1 MQVAWAPPKSIN
13 EDKKLKEFWEV
24 THGAAYIPWGQ
35 MPSDLS
41 PITASGEAVLD
52 ESSMPGALTARLT
65 QKQAAEKPAAP
76 EHQQLRHGERSC
88 SVASLCALT

>member
-24 THGAAYIPWGQ
+24 KDGAAYIPWGQ

-41 PITASGEAVLD
+41 PLTDSGEAVLD
-52 ESSMPGALTARLT
+52 ESSLPGALTA
-65 QKQAAEKPAAP
+65 KPTPVDEAKP
-76 EHQQLRHGERSC
+76 EPGKL
-88 SVASLCALT
+88 